1 MSGVRLVDGIVDSEQ
16 WLEYLEGEPK
26 FSKYITFENC
36 VFRGEHVLENTITKE
51 ITLNNCAFEGE
62 GTLFDLI
69 EGSCVRY
76 LELNNCDGVNQAID
90 NCWSDLDK
98 IFDKL
103 TIVINDE
110 VGEQFAH
117 FFSLGL
123 YSTVKCAILKSEI
136 LTKEIG

>member
-1 MSGVRLVDGIVDSEQ
+1 MSGGVKTVQGIVTEKQ
-16 WLEYLEGEPK
+16 WLDYLEVEPK
-26 FSKYITFENC
+26 FSKYVTFENC

-51 ITLNNCAFEGE
+51 ITLNDCVFEGE

-98 IFDKL
+98 IFNKL

-110 VGEQFAH
+110 VSG
-117 FFSLGL
+117 
-123 YSTVKCAILKSEI
+123 
-136 LTKEIG
+136 